1 MFVFNGKAC
10 RVDVEVVLLDVS
22 AVGCEVTKVR
32 KYCTRLSV
40 SRRRERERACSTFAL

>member
-10 RVDVEVVLLDVS
+10 RVDVEVVLLSDVS
-22 AVGCEVTKVR
+22 DEVTKVR